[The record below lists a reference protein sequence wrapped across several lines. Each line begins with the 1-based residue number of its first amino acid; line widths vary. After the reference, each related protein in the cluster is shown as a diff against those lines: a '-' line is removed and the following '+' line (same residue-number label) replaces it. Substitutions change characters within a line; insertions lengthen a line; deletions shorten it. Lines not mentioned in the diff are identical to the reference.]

1 VYTTQCCNLTEI
13 NTLMFCEKKHQ
24 IVWQLPMVRWNL
36 MAASSGC
43 NTQKTVRRL
52 HQNNHTYQS
61 DNTGTSK
68 NTVIL
73 EDLLHT

>member
-1 VYTTQCCNLTEI
+1 
-13 NTLMFCEKKHQ
+13 M
-24 IVWQLPMVRWNL
+24 VWRNL
-36 MAASSGC
+36 MAASSRY

-52 HQNNHTYQS
+52 HQNNHTYQY
-61 DNTGTSK
+61 DYTVTSK